1 MQRRTNKHL
10 SKKQRNIE
18 LGLTENGEERLVTVK
33 NARLLS
39 NILIEEGSGDLGRAV
54 SMLQQINDQLG
65 NEKTIVTCSHCARKI
80 GIKRCAGC
88 STNSTIR
95 YCSRD
100 CQLAAWPAHKACC
113 GVLKAVDVE

>member
-18 LGLTENGEERLVTVK
+18 LGLTENGEERFITVK

-65 NEKTIVTCSHCARKI
+65 NEKTIVTCSHCAKKI
-80 GIKRCAGC
+80 GVKRCAGC

-100 CQLAAWPAHKACC
+100 CQLAAWPAHRGCC
-113 GVLKAVDVE
+113 GVREAVEVE